1 MCLKSEKKLSKTTH
15 FTHNLLVKAPIH
27 ELRLPE
33 VPTETRN
40 PSAEKRS
47 PSWDRIIILTNKKKV
62 VKWEKTGVHGN
73 YLRDA
78 RGENVPLARFR

>member
-47 PSWDRIIILTNKKKV
+47 QSLNLIIILTKK
-62 VKWEKTGVHGN
+62 
-73 YLRDA
+73 R
-78 RGENVPLARFR
+78 